1 MIEIIPAI
9 DLIGGKC
16 VRLKQGDYRNLK
28 QYSDDPVQMAKDFE
42 SAGVNYLHL
51 VDLDG
56 ARDFR
61 LQNYKVLENIAAA
74 TNLSVDFG
82 GGVRNESDVKRIL
95 DAGADRVNIGS
106 MAVKNRPLFREILG
120 KYGSGQIVLA
130 ADSRKG
136 RVQINGWKEDGGMD
150 LMKLLE
156 DYLNEGG
163 CYAAVTD
170 IDKDGMLEG
179 VSASFYQS
187 LVKYFPDLRIIASG
201 GVASFDDIKA
211 LESTGVFGVIAG
223 KAIYENRISLDQIS
237 NYLKI

>member
-1 MIEIIPAI
+1 MIQIIPAI
-9 DLIGGKC
+9 DLVGGKC

-28 QYSDDPVQMAKDFE
+28 EYGMDPVQMAKDFE
-42 SAGVNYLHL
+42 SAGVQYLHL

-61 LQNYKVLENIAAA
+61 LQNYKILEKITAA

-82 GGVRNESDVKRIL
+82 GGVRNETDVERIL

-120 KYGSGQIVLA
+120 KYGPERIVLA

-136 RVQINGWKEDGGMD
+136 RVQVNGWKEDGGFE
-150 LMKLLE
+150 LINLLE
-156 DYLNEGG
+156 DYLKQGG
-163 CYAAVTD
+163 ISVAVTD
-170 IDKDGMLEG
+170 IEKDGMLEG
-179 VSASFYQS
+179 VSDSFYRS
-187 LVKYFPDLRIIASG
+187 LISKFPNLRLIASG

-211 LESTGVFGVIAG
+211 LERLGVYGVIMG
-223 KAIYENRISLDQIS
+223 KAIYEGRISLEQIS

>member
-16 VRLKQGDYRNLK
+16 VRLKQGDYGNLK
-28 QYSDDPVQMAKDFE
+28 QYSEEPVQMAKDFE
-42 SAGVNYLHL
+42 SAGVQYLHL

-61 LQNYKVLENIAAA
+61 LQNYRVLEKIASG
-74 TNLSVDFG
+74 TGLSIDFG
-82 GGVRNESDVKRIL
+82 GGVRNEIDVRRIL
-95 DAGADRVNIGS
+95 DAGAERVNIGS
-106 MAVKNRPLFREILG
+106 LAVKNQPLFREILEN
-120 KYGSGQIVLA
+120 YGPKRIVLA

-156 DYLNEGG
+156 DYLKAGG
-163 CYAAVTD
+163 YYAAVTD

-179 VSASFYQS
+179 VSAVFYRS
-187 LVKYFPDLRIIASG
+187 LVKSFTDLRIIASG

-211 LESTGVFGVIAG
+211 LESSGVFGVIAG
-223 KAIYENRISLDQIS
+223 KAIYERRITLDQIS
-237 NYLKI
+237 NYLKT